1 MGQTPGGGTSL
12 ANAPPIPAPSAWNIP
27 PAPGRRQ
34 RWGVR
39 LGAARARGL
48 GGAPSG
54 LPCDSSLHATGLGR
68 SREQEGGLPP
78 SWGIRLRLLLEGL
91 FSSGGAEVSP
101 LAGPRPSAG
110 RTGLRRL
117 LAQPAAASPLR
128 PAGLQTDRR
137 REPPARAP
145 SSSLKPRSPAPRP
158 VAWKLQQALQPPRR
172 TSRAPATGQPLRD
185 GAHRRRGPRRS
196 RAQLLRV
203 GCVLGTCQVQNLS
216 HRLWQLVGSAGPRN
230 AAPMDPSS
238 PYSYG

>member
-137 REPPARAP
+137 RYELAC
-145 SSSLKPRSPAPRP
+145 PRP
-158 VAWKLQQALQPPRR
+158 VPLTTRASQCAGRGLAAGEGPGPHTCLAPSPQPRP
-172 TSRAPATGQPLRD
+172 PWP
-185 GAHRRRGPRRS
+185 
-196 RAQLLRV
+196 
-203 GCVLGTCQVQNLS
+203 
-216 HRLWQLVGSAGPRN
+216 GS
-230 AAPMDPSS
+230 
-238 PYSYG
+238 